1 MTRRSRRLLGVSLVE
16 LMVAVVIGM
25 VLILAI
31 TQMMIR
37 QDRIRRSVTGINDV
51 AQSSAYA
58 SSTLDRDLRSAGS
71 GLAQAWRGFFGCR
84 LHAARDGVQI
94 LPRGSEFKKPF
105 DSVPAD
111 EPGTIRG
118 ASFLIHGGAGPGD
131 SDVLQVMSGT
141 AGMAEVG
148 FTAKPSSA
156 KTDQLGVANALGV
169 QAGDLALISET
180 GRDCMV
186 QQLKPGYIGG
196 ANTLLEFGGTY
207 ASGTIGTLSL
217 AGFSTGNLT
226 EVSLIGNT
234 SNNPPRL
241 LLVGHDERGVLYSL
255 DILRIDGSDAP
266 VVIGEGVLLL
276 RALYGIDTN
285 SDGRVDNWVSPTT
298 DGWKAE
304 QLTDGT
310 PAQQAQLLNV
320 MAVRV
325 GMMLRG
331 DLLERDAVSPS
342 SLTLFADLEEKG
354 LSVKRDLTAE
364 ERRLRVRTYEFT
376 VPLRN
381 TMIAS
386 RGW

>member
-1 MTRRSRRLLGVSLVE
+1 MIRHPNRIQGVSLVE

-71 GLAQAWRGFFGCR
+71 GLAQAWRGILGCR
-84 LHAARDGVQI
+84 LHVARDGVQI
-94 LPRGSEFKKPF
+94 LPRGSAFKAPF
-105 DSVPAD
+105 ASVPAD

-118 ASFLIHGGAGPGD
+118 ATFLIHGGAGPDG

-148 FTAKPSSA
+148 FTAKPNSA
-156 KTDQLGVANALGV
+156 KSAQLGVPNSLGV

-186 QQLKPGYIGG
+186 QQLKPGYAGG
-196 ANTLLEFGGTY
+196 TNTLLEFGGTY
-207 ASGTIGTLSL
+207 AAGTIDTLDL

-234 SNNPPRL
+234 SNNPPRF
-241 LLVGHDERGVLYSL
+241 LLVGHDDKGVLYSL
-255 DILRIDGSDAP
+255 DVLQINGTDAP
-266 VVIGEGVLLL
+266 VVIGEGVLML

-285 SDGRVDNWVSPTT
+285 SDGRVDSWVSPTA

-310 PAQQAQLLNV
+310 PARQAQLLNV
-320 MAVRV
+320 LAVRV

-331 DLLERDAVSPS
+331 DLLERDAVSPE
-342 SLTLFADLEEKG
+342 SLTLFADLKDKA
-354 LSVKRDLTAE
+354 LNVDRTLTDE